1 MHEIKPQYLL
11 NESSVVVK
19 QNNTW
24 VGYSQDYHIS
34 LVDGWIGILLVLK
47 YALLKSKF
55 TFHHDIE

>member
-34 LVDGWIGILLVLK
+34 LVDGWIGISLVLK